1 MGLRWINSC
10 ISNSLTT
17 TLLFRMASRTAVLHP
32 QRKPSTLSTRKLAG
46 ICSSMSSSSKRS
58 CCGASSDEQSH
69 NHKKQRMDS
78 IFTEPIE
85 SSSNE
90 WFHNF
95 VQDDPIYYDYMT
107 REWGNEKYYQT
118 DNQLF
123 EKLSLEGAQS
133 GLSWRTILHK
143 RDAYRRAFHQFD
155 IDRVANMTCSDIDKL
170 LTQESDN
177 PTELVVRHRG
187 KLESVINNAKIIKS
201 LKIQGTIPSFKEYL
215 WTFVD
220 NKPILNSWKSFKD
233 IPSKTAES
241 EAMSKDLKKKG
252 FKFVGPTTAYAFM
265 QSCGFVID
273 HPVGTRLWS
282 EAEEVFKAREGG
294 YQQR

>member
-1 MGLRWINSC
+1 MMGLRWIINSC
-10 ISNSLTT
+10 RISNSLTT
-17 TLLFRMASRTAVLHP
+17 ALLFRMASRTALLHP
-32 QRKPSTLSTRKLAG
+32 QRKPSTSSTR
-46 ICSSMSSSSKRS
+46 IYSNSMSSSSKRS
-58 CCGASSDEQSH
+58 CLDASSDEQSH
-69 NHKKQRMDS
+69 KKQRIS
-78 IFTEPIE
+78 FTCIKPIE
-85 SSSNE
+85 NSSDE

-95 VQDDPIYYDYMT
+95 VQGDPIYYDYMT
-107 REWGNEKYYQT
+107 SEWGNEKYYQT

-155 IDRVANMTCSDIDKL
+155 IDRVANMSCSDIDKL
-170 LTQESDN
+170 LSQESDN

-187 KLESVINNAKIIKS
+187 KLESVIHNAKTIKS
-201 LKIQGTIPSFKEYL
+201 LKMQGTIPSFKEYL

-233 IPSKTAES
+233 IPSRTAES

-265 QSCGFVID
+265 QSCGFVMD
-273 HPVGTRLWS
+273 HPVATRGWI
-282 EAEEVFKAREGG
+282 EAEERLKAKEGG
-294 YQQR
+294 CQQR

>member
-1 MGLRWINSC
+1 
-10 ISNSLTT
+10 
-17 TLLFRMASRTAVLHP
+17 
-32 QRKPSTLSTRKLAG
+32 
-46 ICSSMSSSSKRS
+46 MSSSSKRS
-58 CCGASSDEQSH
+58 CCAGASSGEQS
-69 NHKKQRMDS
+69 HKKQRMDS

-107 REWGNEKYYQT
+107 SEWGNEKYYQT

-155 IDRVANMTCSDIDKL
+155 IDIVANMTCSDIDKL